1 MNKKKFT
8 GTSQSLETRRS
19 VSAILKRRLTVAIW
33 RYPFLILKTLRNEKF
48 TTFSKK
54 KILSRTTKMSWKCW
68 VIKLSLNCKTN
79 KYWKCFDTLLCS
91 RLYPH
96 F

>member
-54 KILSRTTKMSWKCW
+54 KNPLPYDKNVLEMLGHQIVPQLQDK
-68 VIKLSLNCKTN
+68 
-79 KYWKCFDTLLCS
+79 
-91 RLYPH
+91 
-96 F
+96 